1 MTRKQLEDLGLTKE
15 QADSVMKI
23 NGDDIE
29 NAKGTTSTE
38 IKNLQTEV
46 EGLKTQVGDRDKQ
59 LETLK
64 ASAGDNADLKKKI
77 EDLQT
82 ENATAKA
89 THESELNQLKID
101 FAVEKALTGA
111 KAKNIKAVKALL
123 ELGEAKL
130 DKDGNVKGL
139 DEQIEKLRSG
149 DDTKFLFEA
158 QRDLEMGTWNG
169 RLVIIDD
176 SLPTK
181 VVEAVAEDTGKGIKA
196 QDAYT
201 EYTTYILGE
210 GAIGFEDVGAKV
222 PYEMVRDA
230 KTRGG
235 EDTLIS
241 RKRHAVSVSGVSYLK
256 ADQKTNSPTNTELGN
271 GKNWSLVASDTKTI
285 EHKAVPIA
293 RIISRG

>member
-29 NAKGTTSTE
+29 NAKGTAATE

-46 EGLKTQVGDRDKQ
+46 DGLKTQVGDRDKQ

-64 ASAGDNADLKKKI
+64 ASAGDNADLKKQI

-89 THESELNQLKID
+89 NHESELNQLKID

-123 ELGEAKL
+123 ELDDAKL

-139 DEQIEKLRSG
+139 AEQIEKLTSG

-158 QRDLEMGTWNG
+158 QKQ
-169 RLVIIDD
+169 
-176 SLPTK
+176 TK
-181 VVEAVAEDTGKGIKA
+181 QQQNFKGFQPGVSGEQKP
-196 QDAYT
+196 
-201 EYTTYILGE
+201 GE
-210 GAIGFEDVGAKV
+210 GEKV
-222 PYEMVRDA
+222 DFSKMSYDELTAYMEANPDA
-230 KTRGG
+230 Q
-235 EDTLIS
+235 I
-241 RKRHAVSVSGVSYLK
+241 
-256 ADQKTNSPTNTELGN
+256 
-271 GKNWSLVASDTKTI
+271 
-285 EHKAVPIA
+285 
-293 RIISRG
+293 

>member
-29 NAKGTTSTE
+29 NTKGTASTE

-64 ASAGDNADLKKKI
+64 ASAGNNADLKKQI

-89 THESELNQLKID
+89 NHESELNQLKID

-123 ELGEAKL
+123 ELEDAKL

-139 DEQIEKLRSG
+139 AEQIEKLTSG

-158 QRDLEMGTWNG
+158 QKQ
-169 RLVIIDD
+169 
-176 SLPTK
+176 TK
-181 VVEAVAEDTGKGIKA
+181 QQQNFKGFQPGASGEQKP
-196 QDAYT
+196 
-201 EYTTYILGE
+201 GE
-210 GAIGFEDVGAKV
+210 GEKV
-222 PYEMVRDA
+222 DFSKMSYDELTAYMEANPDA
-230 KTRGG
+230 Q
-235 EDTLIS
+235 I
-241 RKRHAVSVSGVSYLK
+241 
-256 ADQKTNSPTNTELGN
+256 
-271 GKNWSLVASDTKTI
+271 
-285 EHKAVPIA
+285 
-293 RIISRG
+293 

>member
-1 MTRKQLEDLGLTKE
+1 MTRKQLEDLELTKE

-29 NAKGTTSTE
+29 NAKGTASTE

-64 ASAGDNADLKKKI
+64 ASAGDNADLKKRI

-123 ELGEAKL
+123 ELDDAKL

-139 DEQIEKLRSG
+139 AEQIEKLTSG

-158 QRDLEMGTWNG
+158 QKQ
-169 RLVIIDD
+169 
-176 SLPTK
+176 TK
-181 VVEAVAEDTGKGIKA
+181 QQQNFKGFQPGASGGQKP
-196 QDAYT
+196 
-201 EYTTYILGE
+201 GE
-210 GAIGFEDVGAKV
+210 GEKV
-222 PYEMVRDA
+222 DFSKMSYDELTAYMEANPDA
-230 KTRGG
+230 Q
-235 EDTLIS
+235 I
-241 RKRHAVSVSGVSYLK
+241 
-256 ADQKTNSPTNTELGN
+256 
-271 GKNWSLVASDTKTI
+271 
-285 EHKAVPIA
+285 
-293 RIISRG
+293 

>member
-29 NAKGTTSTE
+29 NAKGTAATE

-46 EGLKTQVGDRDKQ
+46 DGMKTQVGDRDKQ

-64 ASAGDNADLKKKI
+64 ASAGDNADLKKQI

-89 THESELNQLKID
+89 NHESELNQLKID

-123 ELGEAKL
+123 ELDDAKL

-139 DEQIEKLRSG
+139 AEQIEKLTSG

-158 QRDLEMGTWNG
+158 QKQ
-169 RLVIIDD
+169 
-176 SLPTK
+176 TK
-181 VVEAVAEDTGKGIKA
+181 QQQNFKGFQPGASGEQKP
-196 QDAYT
+196 
-201 EYTTYILGE
+201 GE
-210 GAIGFEDVGAKV
+210 GEKV
-222 PYEMVRDA
+222 DFSKMSYDELTAYMEANPDA
-230 KTRGG
+230 Q
-235 EDTLIS
+235 I
-241 RKRHAVSVSGVSYLK
+241 
-256 ADQKTNSPTNTELGN
+256 
-271 GKNWSLVASDTKTI
+271 
-285 EHKAVPIA
+285 
-293 RIISRG
+293 

>member
-29 NAKGTTSTE
+29 NAKGTAATE

-46 EGLKTQVGDRDKQ
+46 DGLKTQVGDRDKQ

-64 ASAGDNADLKKKI
+64 ASAGDNADLKKQI

-89 THESELNQLKID
+89 NHESELNQLKID

-123 ELGEAKL
+123 ELDDAKL

-139 DEQIEKLRSG
+139 AEQIEKLTSG

-158 QRDLEMGTWNG
+158 QKQ
-169 RLVIIDD
+169 
-176 SLPTK
+176 TK
-181 VVEAVAEDTGKGIKA
+181 QQQNFKGFQPGASGEQKP
-196 QDAYT
+196 
-201 EYTTYILGE
+201 GE
-210 GAIGFEDVGAKV
+210 GEKV
-222 PYEMVRDA
+222 DFSKMSYDELTAYMEANLDA
-230 KTRGG
+230 Q
-235 EDTLIS
+235 I
-241 RKRHAVSVSGVSYLK
+241 
-256 ADQKTNSPTNTELGN
+256 
-271 GKNWSLVASDTKTI
+271 
-285 EHKAVPIA
+285 
-293 RIISRG
+293 

>member
-29 NAKGTTSTE
+29 NAKGTASSE

-46 EGLKTQVGDRDKQ
+46 DGLKTQVGDRDKQ

-64 ASAGDNADLKKKI
+64 ASAGDNADLKKQI

-89 THESELNQLKID
+89 NHESELNQLKID
-101 FAVEKALTGA
+101 FAVEKALAGA

-123 ELGEAKL
+123 ELDDAKL

-139 DEQIEKLRSG
+139 AEQIEKLTSG

-158 QRDLEMGTWNG
+158 QKQ
-169 RLVIIDD
+169 
-176 SLPTK
+176 TK
-181 VVEAVAEDTGKGIKA
+181 QQQNFKGFQPGASGEQKP
-196 QDAYT
+196 
-201 EYTTYILGE
+201 GE
-210 GAIGFEDVGAKV
+210 GEKV
-222 PYEMVRDA
+222 DFSKMSYDELTAYMEANPDA
-230 KTRGG
+230 Q
-235 EDTLIS
+235 I
-241 RKRHAVSVSGVSYLK
+241 
-256 ADQKTNSPTNTELGN
+256 
-271 GKNWSLVASDTKTI
+271 
-285 EHKAVPIA
+285 
-293 RIISRG
+293 

>member
-15 QADSVMKI
+15 QVDSVMKI

-29 NAKGTTSTE
+29 NAKGTAATE

-64 ASAGDNADLKKKI
+64 ASAGDNADLKKQI

-89 THESELNQLKID
+89 NHESELNQLKID
-101 FAVEKALTGA
+101 FAVEKALTDA

-123 ELGEAKL
+123 ELNDAKL

-139 DEQIEKLRSG
+139 AEQIEKLTSG

-158 QRDLEMGTWNG
+158 QKQ
-169 RLVIIDD
+169 
-176 SLPTK
+176 TK
-181 VVEAVAEDTGKGIKA
+181 QQQNFKGFQPGASGEQKP
-196 QDAYT
+196 
-201 EYTTYILGE
+201 GE
-210 GAIGFEDVGAKV
+210 GEKV
-222 PYEMVRDA
+222 DFSKMSYDELTAYMEANPDA
-230 KTRGG
+230 Q
-235 EDTLIS
+235 I
-241 RKRHAVSVSGVSYLK
+241 
-256 ADQKTNSPTNTELGN
+256 
-271 GKNWSLVASDTKTI
+271 
-285 EHKAVPIA
+285 
-293 RIISRG
+293 

>member
-1 MTRKQLEDLGLTKE
+1 MTIKQLEDLGLTKE
-15 QADSVMKI
+15 QADSIMKI

-29 NAKGTTSTE
+29 NAKGTAATE

-64 ASAGDNADLKKKI
+64 ASAGDNADLKKQI

-89 THESELNQLKID
+89 NHESELNQLKID

-123 ELGEAKL
+123 ELNDAKL

-139 DEQIEKLRSG
+139 AEQIEKLTSG

-158 QRDLEMGTWNG
+158 QKQ
-169 RLVIIDD
+169 
-176 SLPTK
+176 TK
-181 VVEAVAEDTGKGIKA
+181 QQQNFKGFQPGASGEQKP
-196 QDAYT
+196 
-201 EYTTYILGE
+201 GE
-210 GAIGFEDVGAKV
+210 GEKV
-222 PYEMVRDA
+222 DFSKMSYDELTAYMEANPDA
-230 KTRGG
+230 Q
-235 EDTLIS
+235 I
-241 RKRHAVSVSGVSYLK
+241 
-256 ADQKTNSPTNTELGN
+256 
-271 GKNWSLVASDTKTI
+271 
-285 EHKAVPIA
+285 
-293 RIISRG
+293 

>member
-29 NAKGTTSTE
+29 NAKGTGATE

-46 EGLKTQVGDRDKQ
+46 DGLKTQVGDRDKQ

-123 ELGEAKL
+123 ELDDAKL

-139 DEQIEKLRSG
+139 AEQIEKLTSG

-158 QRDLEMGTWNG
+158 QKQ
-169 RLVIIDD
+169 
-176 SLPTK
+176 TK
-181 VVEAVAEDTGKGIKA
+181 QQQNFKGFQPGASGEQKP
-196 QDAYT
+196 
-201 EYTTYILGE
+201 GE
-210 GAIGFEDVGAKV
+210 GEKV
-222 PYEMVRDA
+222 DFSKMSYDELTAYMEANPDA
-230 KTRGG
+230 Q
-235 EDTLIS
+235 I
-241 RKRHAVSVSGVSYLK
+241 
-256 ADQKTNSPTNTELGN
+256 
-271 GKNWSLVASDTKTI
+271 
-285 EHKAVPIA
+285 
-293 RIISRG
+293 

>member
-15 QADSVMKI
+15 QADSIMKI

-29 NAKGTTSTE
+29 NAKGTAATE

-77 EDLQT
+77 EELQT

-89 THESELNQLKID
+89 SHESELNQLKID

-123 ELGEAKL
+123 ELNDAKL

-139 DEQIEKLRSG
+139 AEQIEKLTSG

-158 QRDLEMGTWNG
+158 QKQ
-169 RLVIIDD
+169 
-176 SLPTK
+176 TK
-181 VVEAVAEDTGKGIKA
+181 QQQNFKGFQPGASGEQKP
-196 QDAYT
+196 
-201 EYTTYILGE
+201 GE
-210 GAIGFEDVGAKV
+210 GEKV
-222 PYEMVRDA
+222 DFSKMSYDELTAYMEANPDA
-230 KTRGG
+230 Q
-235 EDTLIS
+235 I
-241 RKRHAVSVSGVSYLK
+241 
-256 ADQKTNSPTNTELGN
+256 
-271 GKNWSLVASDTKTI
+271 
-285 EHKAVPIA
+285 
-293 RIISRG
+293 

>member
-29 NAKGTTSTE
+29 NAKGTAATE

-46 EGLKTQVGDRDKQ
+46 DGLKTQVGDRDKQ

-64 ASAGDNADLKKKI
+64 ASAGDNADLKKQI

-89 THESELNQLKID
+89 NHESELNQLKID

-123 ELGEAKL
+123 ELDDAKL

-139 DEQIEKLRSG
+139 AEQIEKLRSG

-158 QRDLEMGTWNG
+158 QKQ
-169 RLVIIDD
+169 
-176 SLPTK
+176 TK
-181 VVEAVAEDTGKGIKA
+181 QQQNFKGFQPGASGEQKP
-196 QDAYT
+196 
-201 EYTTYILGE
+201 GE
-210 GAIGFEDVGAKV
+210 GEKV
-222 PYEMVRDA
+222 DFSKMSYDELTAYMEANPDA
-230 KTRGG
+230 Q
-235 EDTLIS
+235 I
-241 RKRHAVSVSGVSYLK
+241 
-256 ADQKTNSPTNTELGN
+256 
-271 GKNWSLVASDTKTI
+271 
-285 EHKAVPIA
+285 
-293 RIISRG
+293 

>member
-29 NAKGTTSTE
+29 NAKGTAATE

-46 EGLKTQVGDRDKQ
+46 EGLKTQVGDRDRQ

-64 ASAGDNADLKKKI
+64 ASAGDNADLKKQI

-89 THESELNQLKID
+89 NHESELNQLKID

-111 KAKNIKAVKALL
+111 KAKNIRAVKALL

-158 QRDLEMGTWNG
+158 QKQQKQQQNF
-169 RLVIIDD
+169 
-176 SLPTK
+176 
-181 VVEAVAEDTGKGIKA
+181 KGFQPGA
-196 QDAYT
+196 S
-201 EYTTYILGE
+201 GE
-210 GAIGFEDVGAKV
+210 KK
-222 PYEMVRDA
+222 P
-230 KTRGG
+230 G
-235 EDTLIS
+235 EDETVDFS
-241 RKRHAVSVSGVSYLK
+241 KMSY
-256 ADQKTNSPTNTELGN
+256 DELTAYMEAN
-271 GKNWSLVASDTKTI
+271 PDAQI
-285 EHKAVPIA
+285 
-293 RIISRG
+293 